1 MVKKHF
7 TIDWVASV
15 SFDQFELRAHFLL
28 NISSFTDDCLQIFI
42 ELYFGVSNR
51 KIWTNSLMPFLVS
64 QHFCPFFAAFIMF
77 VILFSHK
84 IAESWQCA
92 SHLQENKR
100 ENSIESETFL
110 LQNSSEPITASMDDF
125 ILCLLLWLPPTIC
138 SNQVNETSERKRA
151 EITALMTGGM
161 QCARASP
168 GTSARQNVQKRQ
180 KYIKSV
186 KISIQYYLTVTI
198 FSSYHLTNDETC
210 LNVVA
215 NIQSNFNFLSFL
227 HRLSYTYARHDIM
240 KWKKHFGASNLRCAH
255 FREQLVNRSARKL
268 INNKLQSNM
277 GDN

>member
-1 MVKKHF
+1 MCF
-7 TIDWVASV
+7 T
-15 SFDQFELRAHFLL
+15 
-28 NISSFTDDCLQIFI
+28 FTGKQTRKLHWIGDFPILQ
-42 ELYFGVSNR
+42 
-51 KIWTNSLMPFLVS
+51 
-64 QHFCPFFAAFIMF
+64 
-77 VILFSHK
+77 
-84 IAESWQCA
+84 
-92 SHLQENKR
+92 
-100 ENSIESETFL
+100 NSIE
-110 LQNSSEPITASMDDF
+110 PITGSMDDF

-168 GTSARQNVQKRQ
+168 VTSARQNVQKWQ

-215 NIQSNFNFLSFL
+215 NIQSKFNFSSFL

-240 KWKKHFGASNLRCAH
+240 KWKKNTLVLPICVVLTFASSWWIDQPEN
-255 FREQLVNRSARKL
+255 
-268 INNKLQSNM
+268 
-277 GDN
+277 

>member
-168 GTSARQNVQKRQ
+168 MASARQNVQKWQ

-215 NIQSNFNFLSFL
+215 NIQSNFNFPSFL

-240 KWKKHFGASNLRCAH
+240 K
-255 FREQLVNRSARKL
+255 
-268 INNKLQSNM
+268 
-277 GDN
+277 